1 MLDSFSPRKVLTT
14 LVLGASLVAAQF
26 PPQGQPQGQP
36 QFPPQG
42 QPQGQPQGAPQSQAG
57 LQTITDFGEVYNT
70 QLKLQA
76 YIPSNLPA
84 SPSIILAV
92 STIPITYSLQAVS

>member
-14 LVLGASLVAAQF
+14 LVLGAGLVAA
-26 PPQGQPQGQP
+26 

>member
-14 LVLGASLVAAQF
+14 LALGAGLVAAQF
-26 PPQGQPQGQP
+26 PPQG
-36 QFPPQG
+36 PPQG
-42 QPQGQPQGAPQSQAG
+42 QFQGPPQGQAQGAPQGAPQAQAG
-57 LQTITDFGEVYNT
+57 LQTITDFGEIYNT

-92 STIPITYSLQAVS
+92 SNILITSLLQAVS